1 MYFNEIPEFDFRGIK
16 RIEIPYADKDF
27 AGGEGKDFG
36 ESILNKYM
44 QRILNTHKQ
53 NAKKEKYLYD
63 YALGLQDI
71 RCKTRIYNKDQ
82 KNNNIISQNHAY
94 RQVQFKVDFLT
105 GEQKEFTHKADV
117 STDDLIYFDRY
128 NTSVDYFA
136 KTRSMF
142 FWVYAT
148 GVGVTSVEPRTDIIF
163 ADGSYATKEQGFDID
178 NEAPY
183 TYESLDPTEN
193 FVVYSSGRSKEPLFC
208 VSVVETDVGENKII
222 KLQYKIT
229 IETRYAYFECYTSKS
244 YGGFDK
250 VRFINT
256 KYFKQLPFDEHSK
269 DENRMGLV
277 ELNKDSFNAINTL
290 LSNIEDMVVDNAN
303 MLFVFKNT
311 DVSQE
316 AIDKMKES
324 GAVVIS
330 DTPDNRGGGN
340 ADIKTITIEIPF
352 NGFIDYTESLL
363 VPSYD
368 IAGVPLASGQVT
380 SGGDTGQARL
390 LGGGWNN
397 AYISING
404 DIVSFKKSDYSV
416 LRKMLAICA
425 TVPNCPI
432 NELSANQ
439 IDIKY
444 RINQNDNLLVKAQ
457 SLNQLWQ
464 ANFPYEEAVKASGL
478 FSDSVTVAKKW
489 QSQDEKAKAQAKQ
502 TQETVVVDEENKNAE
517 TA

>member
-1 MYFNEIPEFDFRGIK
+1 MYFDEIPEFDFRGIK

-27 AGGEGKDFG
+27 AGEELGAK
-36 ESILNKYM
+36 ILNKYM
-44 QRILNTHKQ
+44 HRILAVHKE
-53 NAKKEKYLYD
+53 NAKKERYLYNF
-63 YALGLQDI
+63 ALGLQDI
-71 RCKTRIYNKDQ
+71 RNKKRIFDKD
-82 KNNNIISQNHAY
+82 KNNNNIISQNHAF

-105 GEQKEFTHKADV
+105 GEQKEFTHKSDV
-117 STDDLIYFDRY
+117 STDDLKYLDRY

-136 KTRSMF
+136 KTRNMF

-148 GVGVTSVEPRTDIIF
+148 GVGVTAVSPRTDIIDN
-163 ADGSYATKEQGFDID
+163 DGKYATKESGFDIEND
-178 NEAPY
+178 APY
-183 TYESLDPTEN
+183 TYEALDPTEN
-193 FVVYSSGRSKEPLFC
+193 FVVYSSGRNKEPLFC
-208 VSVVETDVGENKII
+208 VSVTEIDVGDEKTI
-222 KLQYKIT
+222 KLRNKVT
-229 IETRYAYFECYTSKS
+229 IETRYAYFECEVSKN
-244 YGGFDK
+244 YAGFEK
-250 VRFINT
+250 VTLIT
-256 KYFKQLPFDEHSK
+256 KKIFHYLPFDEYSK
-269 DENRMGLV
+269 DDNRMGLV

-303 MLFVFKNT
+303 MLFVFRNT
-311 DVSQE
+311 DISQE
-316 AIDKMKES
+316 DIDKMKES

-404 DIVSFKKSDYSV
+404 DIVAFKRCDYSV
-416 LRKMLAICA
+416 LRKILSICA
-425 TVPNCPI
+425 NVPDCPI
-432 NELSANQ
+432 NELSASQ

-464 ANFPYEEAVKASGL
+464 SNFPYEEAVKASGL

-489 QSQDEKAKAQAKQ
+489 KEQDEKAKAQASATEEK
-502 TQETVVVDEENKNAE
+502 VVVDNINKNAE